1 MSQHTLTLLRFTYKK
16 LKEKLTVSDSKKLF
30 HEKFPYVIPG
40 LYKRIVD
47 EMLVELNL
55 LNHQNEFKQD
65 YLFCVGLTETFKELM
80 KGYQP
85 EKHLDLLFESLC
97 SSTNFEAKEIKE
109 ISQKSQEE
117 FQDKSSKDI
126 LKLIKEKSSSKLYPS
141 RILNLGIYILISSSK
156 DLSEGNESE
165 MKKIITEIFEK
176 LNLSINKAE
185 KDIGIY
191 KSSISKMEQA
201 KELIEELRIKD
212 KEKHQKQ

>member
-55 LNHQNEFKQD
+55 LNHQNEFTLD
-65 YLFCVGLTETFKELM
+65 YLSCIGLTETFKELM

-97 SSTNFEAKEIKE
+97 SSTNFEAKEINE
-109 ISQKSQEE
+109 ISKKSQKE
-117 FQDKSSKDI
+117 FEDKTSKGI
-126 LKLIKEKSSSKLYPS
+126 LELLVEKSNSKLYPS
-141 RILNLGIYILISSSK
+141 RILNLGIFILISNSQDFK
-156 DLSEGNESE
+156 EKNESDKNK
-165 MKKIITEIFEK
+165 MTSDIFEK
-176 LNLSINKAE
+176 LSLSANKAE

-212 KEKHQKQ
+212 KKKNQKK

>member
-30 HEKFPYVIPG
+30 HEQFPYVIPG

-55 LNHQNEFKQD
+55 LNHQNEFAQD
-65 YLFCVGLTETFKELM
+65 YLFCIGLTETFKELM
-80 KGYQP
+80 KGYKP
-85 EKHLDLLFESLC
+85 ENHLDLLFESLC
-97 SSTNFEAKEIKE
+97 SSTNFKANEIKE

-117 FQDKSSKDI
+117 FKDKSSKDT
-126 LKLIKEKSSSKLYPS
+126 LKLLKEKSNSKLYPS
-141 RILNLGIYILISSSK
+141 RILNLGMYILISNSK
-156 DLSEGNESE
+156 DFKGGNESE
-165 MKKIITEIFEK
+165 MNKMMTDIFESLK
-176 LNLSINKAE
+176 LSTNKAE

-201 KELIEELRIKD
+201 KELIEELRVKD
-212 KEKHQKQ
+212 KKKGQ